1 MIRPTLFIILC
12 NWLFIVIREMVD
24 TIFVLRKKFVKCSG
38 DSKTLFLYYFL
49 FNFKAGLQ
57 VIDLVG
63 GWVKCVGLTERECE
77 EP

>member
-1 MIRPTLFIILC
+1 MIRPTLFIILY

-24 TIFVLRKKFVKCSG
+24 TIFVLRKKFVQCSG
-38 DSKTLFLYYFL
+38 DCKTLFLYYFL

-63 GWVKCVGLTERECE
+63 VRG
-77 EP
+77 

>member
-24 TIFVLRKKFVKCSG
+24 TILFVLRKKFVQCSE

-63 GWVKCVGLTERECE
+63 GWLSVWG
-77 EP
+77 

>member
-24 TIFVLRKKFVKCSG
+24 TIFVLRKKFVQCSG

-63 GWVKCVGLTERECE
+63 GMG
-77 EP
+77 

>member
-1 MIRPTLFIILC
+1 MISPTLFIIVC
-12 NWLFIVIREMVD
+12 NWLFIDIRKMVD
-24 TIFVLRKKFVKCSG
+24 AIFVLRTKLLQCSG

-63 GWVKCVGLTERECE
+63 GRVKCVGLTERECE
-77 EP
+77 